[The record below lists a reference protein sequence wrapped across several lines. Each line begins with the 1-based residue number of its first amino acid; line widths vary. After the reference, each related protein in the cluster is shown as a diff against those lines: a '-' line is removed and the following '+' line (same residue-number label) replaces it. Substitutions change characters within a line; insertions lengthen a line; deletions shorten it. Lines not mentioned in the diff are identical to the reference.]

1 MATDPS
7 GRGVE
12 QHSRFD
18 QSSPFEALAW
28 TDVPVKDGPVGPRHG
43 LLGTRF
49 AGVAATGGVLL
60 AAGVAIG
67 TVAVVAAAMLIGT
80 GPTASTDPLNPV
92 ASGRRLPARQP
103 AQGSGGV
110 PSGAAPAA
118 PAGAVLPAPS
128 VPPKLTGSFTVW
140 SAGPQRNP
148 CVDHPQVPDI
158 KAGAPVVV
166 SDAAGKVLATT
177 RLAQGRPEATKRGC
191 VFAFSLA
198 GLPSADSFAV
208 KVGRQSILTF
218 PTAALANNGWRV
230 TLNLG
235 LPDRPAKNTG

>member
-12 QHSRFD
+12 QRSGFD

-92 ASGRRLPARQP
+92 ASGRRLPA
-103 AQGSGGV
+103 
-110 PSGAAPAA
+110 
-118 PAGAVLPAPS
+118 PS

-177 RLAQGRPEATKRGC
+177 RLAQGRPEATRRGC